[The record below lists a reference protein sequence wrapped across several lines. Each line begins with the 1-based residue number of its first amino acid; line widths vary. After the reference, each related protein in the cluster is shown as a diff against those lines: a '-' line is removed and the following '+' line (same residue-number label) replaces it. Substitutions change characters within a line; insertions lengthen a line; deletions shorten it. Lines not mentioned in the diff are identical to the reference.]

1 MPTQTTPTFCQTI
14 THIDRRL
21 RASGLLKLLSPA
33 DLQTLICLLT
43 YANGQGICILSG
55 RDVADALRL
64 SEKQVRT
71 RLKRLLQSRFQGM
84 PLVMK
89 IDLMRTQHGRFAKSR
104 YRISSLPGIA
114 IHHGSSRVGKPDVD
128 RSASAGTGTPLPPGE
143 TVRFHI
149 PGRRL
154 GKLSSGIRTVTPQGE
169 DVVVNKYNKTT
180 QQTGRGTGETK
191 ALSLRQ
197 RELVTLL
204 QNLGVTEITAREIAE
219 RYSPELIESQIK
231 MLSYRQA
238 RDPAAMLVKAIRDDW
253 DAPSAYI
260 AAMHEQTRKRQQE
273 KAKAAEEAR
282 RKAHERRV
290 EQALSRLSPAE
301 KDELIKRARR
311 EVRES
316 LKGAMDGQLPES
328 LVNAQAKKIISEE
341 YLDEPTGEGYKNK

>member
-1 MPTQTTPTFCQTI
+1 MPTQTTPTFNQTI

-43 YANGQGICILSG
+43 YANDQGICVLSG
-55 RDVADALRL
+55 RDVADALGL
-64 SEKQVRT
+64 SEKQART
-71 RLKRLLQSRFQGM
+71 RLKRLLGLRFQGK

-104 YRISSLPGIA
+104 YRISPLPGIA
-114 IHHGSSRVGKPDVD
+114 IHHGSSRVGKPDGD

-180 QQTGRGTGETK
+180 TQQTRRGIGETK
-191 ALSLRQ
+191 Q
-197 RELVTLL
+197 IELVTLL
-204 QNLGVTEITAREIAE
+204 QDLGVTEITAREIAG
-219 RYSPELIESQIK
+219 RYPPELIESQVK
-231 MLSYRQA
+231 MLAYRQA
-238 RDPAAMLVKAIRDDW
+238 RDPAAMLVKAIREDW

-260 AAMHEQTRKRQQE
+260 AAMREQARKRQQE
-273 KAKAAEEAR
+273 KAKATEEAR
-282 RKAHERRV
+282 RKYHERRV

-301 KDELIKRARR
+301 RDELIKRARR
-311 EVRES
+311 EVQES
-316 LKGAMDGQLPES
+316 LNGAMNGQLPES

-341 YLDEPTGEGYKNK
+341 YLDEPTGESCKNK